1 MLFKACAKIRC
12 SKLLLCVVKKLLIA
26 QTLTIAR
33 FNVTHQYIEDSAHCC
48 RFHGVILTNP
58 DARRCD
64 HHCVLWRL
72 HLFGVPVCL
81 LRQVPQHHGASARV
95 PTRTYLT
102 GLYVS
107 LRAATGLYYLAELVE
122 EYTKLAKRII
132 TYSTQGVLIL
142 HLLVL
147 VIDRLPLKC
156 VAAGVAAHLCYLGQ
170 LKRYPFMQLW
180 SPVTAGSIGALLC
193 CQSSKCRSLQM
204 DLEHAF
210 ARHST
215 DTICVNAG
223 FLILSNVL
231 WGMHFWRDS
240 WQSLEYIFGF
250 LFLTTW
256 IVPFSLFLSVTANES
271 VLPGGANASRTFS
284 SSSSNLAGRSG

>member
-1 MLFKACAKIRC
+1 M
-12 SKLLLCVVKKLLIA
+12 
-26 QTLTIAR
+26 
-33 FNVTHQYIEDSAHCC
+33 
-48 RFHGVILTNP
+48 
-58 DARRCD
+58 
-64 HHCVLWRL
+64 
-72 HLFGVPVCL
+72 
-81 LRQVPQHHGASARV
+81 LRQVTQHYGASARC
-95 PTRTYLT
+95 PTSTYLT
-102 GLYVS
+102 GFYVS

-132 TYSTQGVLIL
+132 TYSTQGILIL

-147 VIDRLPLKC
+147 VVDRLPLKC

-180 SPVTAGSIGALLC
+180 SPVTAGSIGAFLC
-193 CQSSKCRSLQM
+193 CKSSNCRSLQVY
-204 DLEHAF
+204 LEAF
-210 ARHST
+210 GLHST
-215 DTICVNAG
+215 DTTCVHAG

-240 WQSLEYIFGF
+240 WHSLEYIFGF

-271 VLPGGANASRTFS
+271 VLPGGANASMTFS

>member
-1 MLFKACAKIRC
+1 MLDVA
-12 SKLLLCVVKKLLIA
+12 
-26 QTLTIAR
+26 TII
-33 FNVTHQYIEDSAHCC
+33 VYCGGYIFLVFLS
-48 RFHGVILTNP
+48 
-58 DARRCD
+58 
-64 HHCVLWRL
+64 
-72 HLFGVPVCL
+72 VCL
-81 LRQVPQHHGASARV
+81 
-95 PTRTYLT
+95 
-102 GLYVS
+102 
-107 LRAATGLYYLAELVE
+107 ATGLYYLAELVE

-180 SPVTAGSIGALLC
+180 SPVTAGSIG
-193 CQSSKCRSLQM
+193 
-204 DLEHAF
+204 
-210 ARHST
+210 
-215 DTICVNAG
+215 

-284 SSSSNLAGRSG
+284 SSSSNLAGADARRKPGKSKNILLYCFGLLKKKRDEVILPEVNNLMPGMVKNQQHRY